1 MPAHTHF
8 KLFRKRII
16 TITTTYCRDS
26 RNAPKGVGKKNK
38 QSNMEQSKIDMY
50 LAQNAKMLPA
60 SKLPLI
66 KDALAKVDESKL
78 IYLQSVEYKD
88 PNTVL
93 ILSILLGTLGI
104 DRFILGDAGMGVL
117 KLLTCGGV
125 YVWWII
131 DMVNAQERTQAYNF
145 KKLSETL
152 MLQGIS
158 LF

>member
-1 MPAHTHF
+1 
-8 KLFRKRII
+8 
-16 TITTTYCRDS
+16 
-26 RNAPKGVGKKNK
+26 
-38 QSNMEQSKIDMY
+38 MELSKIDLY
-50 LAQNAKMLPA
+50 LAQYAKMLP
-60 SKLPLI
+60 SNKLPMI
-66 KDALAKVDESKL
+66 KDALRKLDENQF
-78 IYLQSVEYKD
+78 IYIQAIEYKD

-104 DRFILGDAGMGVL
+104 DRFILNDAGMGVL

-145 KKLSETL
+145 KKLSEAL

>member
-1 MPAHTHF
+1 
-8 KLFRKRII
+8 
-16 TITTTYCRDS
+16 
-26 RNAPKGVGKKNK
+26 
-38 QSNMEQSKIDMY
+38 MEQSKIDMY

-145 KKLSETL
+145 KKLSEAL